1 MKIQQSYWVRSL
13 SYTLLE
19 QFSAVIFGLG
29 SVLLLLRVLPKDDFG
44 IWALFLTVAAFIE
57 VARNGLVQNAL
68 IKHLTSLNPD
78 EPDFHR
84 QYAQINTASA
94 VINIGLTVM
103 SIVLLIV
110 FAALL
115 SALWQAP
122 QLKTML
128 YIYALSTTAMLPF
141 SQFTFLQQANFNFKG
156 VFWAS
161 FCRQGSFF
169 VMVAAAYLLQAAT
182 LIHIAFFHAI
192 AAGIGAAVSCGF
204 AIKYMQFSQ
213 NVSAV
218 WVKQLIRYGKYVF
231 GTNLG
236 AMLHKSIDKFMLG
249 SLIGTGAVAIYDL
262 ATRINNL
269 MEVPVTAAATV
280 VFPQSTRSSAAGGQ
294 GGLKELYQ
302 KSVAA
307 VLALLLPAILIVLLF
322 PSWIIWII
330 GGSKY
335 ADTAPLLQ
343 ITVLYSLFLPFA
355 RQFGTMFDAIGKPRI
370 NFYFVLFGTLLNI
383 LFNYFFIM
391 RFGVMG
397 AAYAT
402 LLVFVITFVFN
413 QMLLAKELKLQT
425 AHIFTQI
432 WKYYQLLWRALAHR
446 VMAQTTPPQPKT
458 SSPQPKTQ
466 NHESTTI

>member
-1 MKIQQSYWVRSL
+1 MKIQQSYWVRSV

-29 SVLLLLRVLPKDDFG
+29 SVLLLLRALPKDDFG
-44 IWALFLTVAAFIE
+44 VWALFLTIAAFIE

-68 IKHLTSLNPD
+68 IKHITSLNPYD
-78 EPDFHR
+78 PDYHR
-84 QYAQINTASA
+84 QYAQINTAS
-94 VINIGLTVM
+94 VLINTGLTVL
-103 SIVLLIV
+103 SIVLLML

-141 SQFTFLQQANFNFKG
+141 SQFTFLQQANFSFKG

-169 VMVAAAYLLQAAT
+169 VMVAAAYILQSST
-182 LIHIAFFHAI
+182 LINIAFFHAI
-192 AAGIGAAVSCGF
+192 AAGIGAVVSFGF
-204 AIKYMQFSQ
+204 AIKYMRFSL

-280 VFPQSTRSSAAGGQ
+280 VFPQSARSSAAGQ

-322 PSWIIWII
+322 PGWVVWII

-335 ADTAPLLQ
+335 ADTVPLLQ
-343 ITVLYSLFLPFA
+343 ITVLYGLFMPFA
-355 RQFGTMFDAIGKPRI
+355 RQFGTMFDAIGKPHI
-370 NFYFVLFGTLLNI
+370 NFYFVLFGAALNI

-402 LLVFVITFVFN
+402 LLVFVITFILN
-413 QMLLAKELKLQT
+413 QMLLAKELNIQT
-425 AHIFTQI
+425 RLIFIQI
-432 WKYYQLLWRALAHR
+432 WKYYQMLWSVLTHR
-446 VMAQTTPPQPKT
+446 VITQPTPPQLITP
-458 SSPQPKTQ
+458 SPQAKTP
-466 NHESTTI
+466 NHE